1 VSSTPPIR
9 RPAPGASGTAS
20 TSGPPADDAG
30 SRQITS
36 RLPKLPRGSGAGAQ
50 LLRGLYAR
58 RLIANYLR
66 DDGDGLA
73 TIIAFNA
80 LFSLLPFLLILFT
93 LVSLFV
99 QSNTIHNRIQRL
111 VVDLLPSGSSQQ
123 VLDVVEQGRNNLGQ
137 LTIVA
142 AVSLVVGGS
151 RFFSSLDNAF
161 ARIYRIQR
169 RSYLERKFAAL
180 VMVPLVSVLMIG
192 AAAASTVATVM
203 IALPERLS
211 SPSNA
216 RWLSAAVTLTI
227 SYFAAYIMALVLYS
241 MVPNYHRS
249 RRIIAWPGSLVGA
262 ALYVLLSQLFPL
274 YMRLTGGFGI
284 FGSAFAFALVLMVWL
299 YLLGQIIVIG
309 AEVNAL
315 AGGRRDIPLIEI
327 DVGDAV

>member
-1 VSSTPPIR
+1 
-9 RPAPGASGTAS
+9 
-20 TSGPPADDAG
+20 
-30 SRQITS
+30 
-36 RLPKLPRGSGAGAQ
+36 LPSLPRGSGIGASI
-50 LLRGLYAR
+50 LRGLYAR
-58 RLIANYLR
+58 RLLANYLR

-80 LFSLLPFLLILFT
+80 LFSLLPFLLVLFT

-99 QSNTIHNRIQRL
+99 QSDAVHNRIQLL
-111 VVDLLPSGSSQQ
+111 VIDLLPAGGSQQ
-123 VLDVVEQGRNNLGQ
+123 VLDVVEHGRNNLGQ
-137 LTIVA
+137 LSIVA
-142 AVSLVVGGS
+142 AVSLLIGGS

-180 VMVPLVSVLMIG
+180 VMVPLVSLLMTG
-192 AAAASTVATVM
+192 AAVAATVATVM

-211 SPSNA
+211 ESSDT
-216 RWLSAAVTLTI
+216 RWLSAVVTLVL
-227 SYFAAYIMALVLYS
+227 SYLVAYTMALVLYS
-241 MVPNYHRS
+241 VIPNYHRS
-249 RRIIAWPGSLVGA
+249 HRVIAWPGSLVAGA
-262 ALYVLLSQLFPL
+262 LFVVLSQLFPL

-284 FGSAFAFALVLMVWL
+284 FGGAFAFALVLMVWL

-327 DVGDAV
+327 DTGDAV